1 MKKNKLKLLLSII
14 ICFSLINIGGVFS
27 YAGGS
32 SGGGSSGGGGWSFAS
47 EGARPL
53 IVKKVWMPDKNGDYG
68 PYGGKPVEIDA
79 LLNFQVEH
87 EGEVLRFAFESAAT
101 TDIKPFRNDPNR
113 YGLIAFINFYTG
125 IRIYERESSSYR
137 AAPVITLKD
146 IDGKGY
152 TAQFYTKDLRVNE
165 KTQEA
170 IIRDILLYKT
180 PLTPIEPPFMP
191 PIMEGEEG
199 MYKNIEQPDPKATEY
214 SEVKAK
220 LSITEIGK
228 YNNYDE
234 KVEIKSLPYS
244 PPVPIMMMEFPAPRE
259 RESDNYTP
267 FASLDITVTNTYNPP
282 VPEEEKPPV
291 PPEENTPPKEKTK
304 KPSVPNTGDSEAFM
318 ALFSLLA
325 IGTTGAVI
333 AVKRKNS

>member
-32 SGGGSSGGGGWSFAS
+32 SGGGGFGFSSEWV
-47 EGARPL
+47 RPL
-53 IVKKVWMPDKNGDYG
+53 IVQKVWLPDKNGDYG

-87 EGEVLRFAFESAAT
+87 EGEVLRFAFERAAT
-101 TDIKPFRNDPNR
+101 TEIQPSQNDPNR
-113 YGLIAFINFYTG
+113 NRLVAFINFYTG
-125 IRIYERESSSYR
+125 KRIEEVRSSSYQS
-137 AAPVITLKD
+137 APVITLKD

-152 TAQFYTKDLRVNE
+152 TAQFYTRDLRVNE

-170 IIRDILLYKT
+170 IIRDILIYKT

-191 PIMEGEEG
+191 PIFHPEEG
-199 MYKNIEQPDPKATEY
+199 VHQNIEQPDPNATEY
-214 SEVKAK
+214 SEVKGK
-220 LSITEIGK
+220 LLITERGK
-228 YNNYDE
+228 YNNYVE

-318 ALFSLLA
+318 VLITLLA
-325 IGTTGAVI
+325 IGTAGAVVT
-333 AVKRKNS
+333 VKRKNS

>member
-14 ICFSLINIGGVFS
+14 ICLSLINIGGVFS

-32 SGGGSSGGGGWSFAS
+32 SGGGGWGFSSEWV
-47 EGARPL
+47 RPL
-53 IVKKVWMPDKNGDYG
+53 IVQKVWLPDKNGDYG

-87 EGEVLRFAFESAAT
+87 EGEVLRFAFESAAKT
-101 TDIKPFRNDPNR
+101 EIQPSQNDPNR
-113 YGLIAFINFYTG
+113 NRLVAFINFYTG
-125 IRIYERESSSYR
+125 KRIEEVRSSSYQS
-137 AAPVITLKD
+137 APVITLKD

-152 TAQFYTKDLRVNE
+152 TAQFYTRDLRVNE

-170 IIRDILLYKT
+170 IIRDILIYKT

-191 PIMEGEEG
+191 PIMEGEEE
-199 MYKNIEQPDPKATEY
+199 MYKNIEQPDPNATAY

-220 LSITEIGK
+220 LSITEVGK
-228 YNNYDE
+228 YNNYVE

-267 FASLDITVTNTYNPP
+267 FVALNITVTNTYNPP

-291 PPEENTPPKEKTK
+291 PPEENTPPKEKTN

-318 ALFSLLA
+318 VLISLLA
-325 IGTTGAVI
+325 IGTAGAVI
-333 AVKRKNS
+333 TVKRKNS